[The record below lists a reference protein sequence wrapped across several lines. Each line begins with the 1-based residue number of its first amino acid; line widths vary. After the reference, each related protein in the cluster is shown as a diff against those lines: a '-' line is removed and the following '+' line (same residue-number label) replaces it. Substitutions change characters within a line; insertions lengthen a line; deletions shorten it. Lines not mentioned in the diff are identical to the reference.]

1 VSDPDHRSSGA
12 RVTPQ
17 LPTCFEGFGQYYLI
31 HVKMLGS
38 DEAEDR
44 DPIGH
49 IGEYPIYLSMLLAA
63 VHLVA
68 LAGTC
73 VALSLNAQ
81 GLLNALSYSSGDV
94 LGKWWIWQFFTY
106 VLVHVPRAV
115 SDLVW
120 FGAQIYICFWMGRE
134 IERFLGR
141 RFLFGLYL
149 ALVLTPPVVLT
160 LLSFIV
166 GPTFFV
172 DSKVL
177 HLSLII
183 AYAVIYPSAR
193 VIFGFETRI
202 VAAAILAGWT
212 LYDLA
217 FQQWFDMV
225 AVWFSAAVAYG
236 GVRWAGVGDGLNL
249 FGGWRPRLWSGQT
262 PKRVRVKA
270 LTGPTEFIS
279 DSQDALESV
288 DSVLE
293 KISQQGMASLTNSE
307 RATLER
313 ARASLLK
320 RKGRAS

>member
-1 VSDPDHRSSGA
+1 
-12 RVTPQ
+12 
-17 LPTCFEGFGQYYLI
+17 LI
-31 HVKMLGS
+31 TVKMLGT
-38 DEAEDR
+38 DDVEDR

-49 IGEYPIYLSMLLAA
+49 IGEYPIYLSMLLAGI
-63 VHLVA
+63 HLVA

-73 VALSLNAQ
+73 IALSMHAT
-81 GLLNALSYSSGDV
+81 GLLNALSFSSADV

-106 VLVHVPRAV
+106 ILVHIPRAV

-120 FGAQIYICFWMGRE
+120 FAAQIYICFWMGRE

-141 RFLFGLYL
+141 RFLLGLYA
-149 ALVLTPPVVLT
+149 ALVLTPPLVLT
-160 LLSFIV
+160 VLSFLV
-166 GPTFFV
+166 GPTTFV

-202 VAAAILAGWT
+202 VAATILIGWT
-212 LYDLA
+212 LFDLA

-225 AVWFSAAVAYG
+225 AVWSSAAVAYW
-236 GVRWAGVGDGLNL
+236 GVRWAGVGDGLTL
-249 FGGWRPRLWSGQT
+249 FNGLRTRLWSGNRL
-262 PKRVRVKA
+262 PKRARARA
-270 LTGPTEFIS
+270 LTGSSEFNA
-279 DSQDALESV
+279 DAQGALESV

-293 KISQQGMASLTNSE
+293 KISSQGMSSLTPGE

-313 ARASLLK
+313 ARVSLLK
-320 RKGRAS
+320 RKERES